1 MMLTTRVR
9 RIFLAR
15 QKVDLRKAHSGL
27 LAEAFKMGLDP
38 YMGDLVIFVGRGRG
52 SLKVLYADPT
62 GLWCSVKQFT
72 LEAMKTRFRF
82 LDDPTATEITQ
93 AELAMIAEG
102 AAYHID
108 KRVLPYNPKP
118 HLEGYHNSL
127 DNDRN

>member
-1 MMLTTRVR
+1 MMMTTRVQ
-9 RIFLAR
+9 RIYLAMH
-15 QKVDLRKAHSGL
+15 KVDLRKSHDGL

-62 GLWCSVKQFT
+62 GLWCSIKKFT

-93 AELAMIAEG
+93 AELALIAEG
-102 AAYHID
+102 AAYHIV
-108 KRVLPYNPKP
+108 KRVSPYTPKP
-118 HLEGYHNSL
+118 HIEGYRNSL
-127 DNDRN
+127 DND